1 MKRRKG
7 AGLLNS
13 IRMPQVLEGLPVRNQ
28 ILDGLKPRV
37 KALPRPPGLAV
48 ILVGSDPASG
58 QYVRNKIKAC
68 AELGV
73 YSEKLTPPATST
85 TEEVLAIIDSLNK
98 RPEIDAI
105 LVQMPL
111 PRHIDTSK
119 VLEAVAPDRD
129 ADGFHPM

>member
-28 ILDGLKPRV
+28 ILDVVKPRV

-48 ILVGSDPASG
+48 VLVGEDPASG
-58 QYVRNKIKAC
+58 QYVRNKIRTC

-73 YSEKLTPPATST
+73 YSEKLTPPASST
-85 TEEVLAIIDSLNK
+85 TEELLAVIDSLNQ
-98 RPEIDAI
+98 RNDIDAI

-111 PRHIDTSK
+111 PSQ
-119 VLEAVAPDRD
+119 
-129 ADGFHPM
+129 